1 MSVNERHWSTKPR
14 KIPTT
19 KDLKM
24 LNEITEKL
32 ISTMQTNSDNQK
44 LWQLNC
50 ITYSVAVA
58 WREFNSEISEN
69 PGVKTINKGASH
81 LENKITQTRQL
92 LSKTKAEREAQM
104 KGVKM
109 TKKRRKR
116 RRQIQTECETL
127 LVKEPYG
134 VH

>member
-69 PGVKTINKGASH
+69 PGVKTRNKGASH